1 MTPVSTPTRPPR
13 LRATGLRSARAGPFD
28 FTLAPGDCLAIT
40 GLSGAGKSLL
50 LRMIADLDPHE
61 GDILL
66 DDRACAAM
74 PAAEWRRQAIYSA
87 AESGWWLDRVGDHF
101 PEQPTQLAD
110 ALALRPGIFNQPV
123 ATCSTGERQRLALLR
138 ALGPQ
143 SPVLLLDEP
152 TGALDP
158 DGVAPR
164 RAPPATPPRRRH
176 HPRPR
181 HPRPGASRTARH
193 RARPPQWG
201 PAVAAPWTVT
211 PVTLGPLDIALAA
224 SLIVI
229 EAALSLLLGLGIHKQ
244 VGIAS
249 ARMVVQLLL
258 VGYALR
264 LVFALASPVLT
275 LLAVTFMALVAARE
289 VAVRPEYR
297 LARAGNYVISLAAVA
312 AVTALTSVL
321 ALTTA
326 IRPHPWWTPQ
336 YAIPLAGIILG
347 SVLNSASIALDHVL
361 SEVRHRRV
369 AIEAQLALGATYAQA
384 TRPLLR
390 SAIRRGTLPIINQMS
405 AAGLITLPGIMTGQI
420 LAGLDPVEAVKYQIL
435 LMFLL
440 AGSSLLAGAAVAILA
455 LRRLTDPRD
464 RLRLDGIS
472 TP

>member
-1 MTPVSTPTRPPR
+1 M
-13 LRATGLRSARAGPFD
+13 
-28 FTLAPGDCLAIT
+28 
-40 GLSGAGKSLL
+40 
-50 LRMIADLDPHE
+50 
-61 GDILL
+61 
-66 DDRACAAM
+66 
-74 PAAEWRRQAIYSA
+74 
-87 AESGWWLDRVGDHF
+87 
-101 PEQPTQLAD
+101 
-110 ALALRPGIFNQPV
+110 
-123 ATCSTGERQRLALLR
+123 
-138 ALGPQ
+138 
-143 SPVLLLDEP
+143 
-152 TGALDP
+152 
-158 DGVAPR
+158 
-164 RAPPATPPRRRH
+164 
-176 HPRPR
+176 
-181 HPRPGASRTARH
+181 
-193 RARPPQWG
+193 
-201 PAVAAPWTVT
+201 T

-264 LVFALASPVLT
+264 LVFALASPLLT

-440 AGSSLLAGAAVAILA
+440 AGSSLLAGAAVAALA
-455 LRRLTDPRD
+455 LRRLTDRRD